1 MITVSFSFV
10 YGFLIDGITDICTIS
25 IYFRLALVMLP
36 CLVVACTMSLCA
48 LSYSCFSYFRLRN
61 IYGYQ

>member
-25 IYFRLALVMLP
+25 IYFGLASFSNVALP
-36 CLVVACTMSLCA
+36 GCGLYYEFMCIKL
-48 LSYSCFSYFRLRN
+48 
-61 IYGYQ
+61 